1 VPGATVVAIGEQGG
15 AMIEHEFCLLE
26 QLIDERVR
34 IAGDV
39 LEVSLGVWAIH
50 GSIPVDGEVILA
62 EFSLLDE
69 AKSVLD
75 QLRPNRQ

>member
-15 AMIEHEFCLLE
+15 AMVEHEFRLLE